1 MPEITVVVPTQGRR
15 ATLEGVLGALGAS
28 TGVESNAFELI
39 VVTDADGPGPERV
52 APLIEALAYPVRH
65 LRAEREG
72 VSAKR
77 NVGWRAARSAIV
89 LFLDDD
95 VVPVPSLLKAHL
107 GEHRMHP
114 EPDSA
119 VLGLVR
125 WAPGLRITPFM
136 RWLDD
141 GMQFEYAS
149 IEGAIA
155 GWGHFY
161 TANVSVKRE
170 LLARVGGFDEECFPF
185 GYEDLDLGLRM
196 RDAGMRLYFCP
207 RALGDHHREPTLE
220 EWRARMA
227 QIARM
232 ERAFVAKHPSVAP
245 YFHARL
251 AVARTIAP
259 QRPWGAAAARVIP
272 PTLPW
277 LGRRIWWR
285 AETYFAQQL
294 ATPFMTAWE
303 EATTQSDVTSA
314 PAGGDEER

>member
-15 ATLEGVLGALGAS
+15 ATLQRLLGALGAS
-28 TGVESNAFELI
+28 SGVGSIAFELI

-52 APLIEALAYPVRH
+52 APQIEALPYPARH
-65 LRAEREG
+65 LRAAREG

-95 VVPVPSLLKAHL
+95 VVPVPGLLQAHL
-107 GEHRMHP
+107 SEHRMRP
-114 EPDSA
+114 EPESA
-119 VLGLVR
+119 VLGLIR

-136 RWLDD
+136 RWLDK

-149 IEGAIA
+149 IEGSLA

-170 LLARVGGFDEECFPF
+170 LLARVGGFDECFPF
-185 GYEDLDLGLRM
+185 GYEDLDLGLRL
-196 RDAGMRLYFCP
+196 RDAGMRLHFCA
-207 RALGDHHREPTLE
+207 RAVGDHHREPTLE

-232 ERAFVAKHPSVAP
+232 ERAFVSKHPSVAA
-245 YFHARL
+245 YFYERL

-259 QRPWGAAAARVIP
+259 QRRWGAAVARVIP

-277 LGRRIWWR
+277 LGGRIWWR

-303 EATTQSDVTSA
+303 EATTNVHDLS
-314 PAGGDEER
+314 GGPRR